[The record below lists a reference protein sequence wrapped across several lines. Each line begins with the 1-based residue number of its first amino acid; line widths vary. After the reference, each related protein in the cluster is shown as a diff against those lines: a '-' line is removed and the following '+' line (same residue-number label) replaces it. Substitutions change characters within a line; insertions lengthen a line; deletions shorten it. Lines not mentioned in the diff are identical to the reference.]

1 MDAHPLKRRIKQIM
15 KHLIFTIVIT
25 IFLIIVAIINKEDV
39 SGNNETMAISSINYN
54 EVLTVTTPSPSPV
67 PTKNPVKV
75 AKTEIKEIE
84 KKIEKILK
92 TSSSNKASKRLKRL
106 FLNYKKC
113 IKKHDGLIDPP
124 ESIYDCFSKED
135 ITYICRTVETE
146 TYQQSMIRKAN
157 VASTVLSRFEHG
169 AYGNS
174 LKEIVTSPNQFVCGR
189 TDISKET
196 KLAVEIAFMFKTKY
210 DGSLYFQSAGY
221 MKSFSGADYMGFDGC
236 HYFYK

>member
-1 MDAHPLKRRIKQIM
+1 M

-25 IFLIIVAIINKEDV
+25 IFLIIVAIINKKDV
-39 SGNNETMAISSINYN
+39 SGNNEMISNYETMVISPVDYN
-54 EVLTVTTPSPSPV
+54 EELTVITPSPV
-67 PTKNPVKV
+67 PTKNPVKA
-75 AKTEIKEIE
+75 AKTDIKEIE

-113 IKKHDGLIDPP
+113 IKKHDDLINPP

-169 AYGNS
+169 AYGDS